1 MNYRRIGSTDW
12 FVEAVQRDDASNC
25 SAAGCGIAKV
35 RKEVFGSRKLF
46 ESQFEINP
54 REVDFHIHS
63 VLLQLI
69 SVLPMQRR
77 HLLVNASANKNGRC
91 NRLNWWKWPWMSTIV
106 ITVWRQVGYANALLT
121 CFHTTPFAVKE
132 NECRRA
138 LASTLHSLSALMG
151 SVDRICE

>member
-1 MNYRRIGSTDW
+1 MNYRRIGSADW
-12 FVEAVQRDDASNC
+12 FLEAVQRNDASNC

-35 RKEVFGSRKLF
+35 RKEVPGCRKLF
-46 ESQFEINP
+46 ESQFEVNS
-54 REVDFHIHS
+54 REVDFYVHS
-63 VLLQLI
+63 IAPTNLSFANAEMSFLC
-69 SVLPMQRR
+69 
-77 HLLVNASANKNGRC
+77 NASAIKYGRC
-91 NRLNWWKWPWMSTIV
+91 NRMNRWKWPWMSTIV